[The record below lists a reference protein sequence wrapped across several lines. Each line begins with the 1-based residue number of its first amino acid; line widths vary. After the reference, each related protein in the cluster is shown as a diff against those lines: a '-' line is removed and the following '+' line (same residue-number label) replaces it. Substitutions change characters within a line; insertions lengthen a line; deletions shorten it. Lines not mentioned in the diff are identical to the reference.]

1 MAASARWNALG
12 LVAGMV
18 AISLNQRPALVAVG
32 ALTAQ
37 LRAETGLSAAAVS
50 MLTTLPLLCFGVV
63 AGLAAP
69 ISRRWGMDP
78 TVVAA
83 LAVLVAG
90 IAIRLVPSIAALFVG
105 SAVAGIGIA
114 VTNVMLPSV
123 IKRDY
128 PTKVGLM
135 MGVYS
140 LCLNG
145 GAAIAAA
152 ASVPIGQALH
162 TNWRV
167 ALASWGLLSVVAL
180 LLWLP
185 RVMSGAGRTDVP
197 TGSVL
202 RVWRSSLAWAV
213 AAYMALQSLIYYALI
228 AWLPTVFHDAGMSE
242 SRAGVVAGIMSA
254 TGMVASLATPIIATR
269 LTNQHALV
277 MVSVLTF
284 TVGLVGLLADPLYGA
299 PLWATLLGIG
309 QGSGIGL
316 SLILFVLRSRSASAA
331 AELSGMAQAI
341 GYLVAACG
349 PLAAGVLH
357 DVTGGWGVSVS
368 ALLACAAALVGAGW
382 IAAAD
387 RSVEDDLALSKTA
400 RRATSESGA

>member
-1 MAASARWNALG
+1 MAASARWNTLG

-37 LRAETGLSAAAVS
+37 LRADTGLSAAAVS

-69 ISRRWGMDP
+69 ISRRWGMDQ
-78 TVVAA
+78 TVVVA
-83 LAVLVAG
+83 LAVLLAG
-90 IAIRLVPSIAALFVG
+90 IAIQLVPSVAALFIG
-105 SAVAGIGIA
+105 SVVAGIGIA

-128 PTKVGLM
+128 PTKVGSM

-145 GAAIAAA
+145 GAALAAA

-167 ALASWGLLSVVAL
+167 ALASWGLLTVAAL

-185 RVMSGAGRTDVP
+185 RVISGAGRTVAP
-197 TGSVL
+197 TGWL

-242 SRAGVVAGIMSA
+242 SRAGVMAGIMSA
-254 TGMVASLATPIIATR
+254 TGMVASMVIPIIATR
-269 LTNQHALV
+269 LTNQRALV
-277 MVSVLTF
+277 MVSVLSF
-284 TVGLVGLLADPLYGA
+284 TVGLVGLLADPLHGA

-357 DVTGGWGVSVS
+357 DVTGGWGLSVG
-368 ALLACAAALVGAGW
+368 ALLACTAALMGAGW

-387 RSVEDDLALSKTA
+387 RSAEDDLALSNA
-400 RRATSESGA
+400 V

>member
-1 MAASARWNALG
+1 MAASARWNTLG

-37 LRAETGLSAAAVS
+37 LRADTGLSAAAVS
-50 MLTTLPLLCFGVV
+50 MLTTLPLLCFGAV
-63 AGLAAP
+63 AALAAP
-69 ISRRWGMDP
+69 ISLRWGMDR
-78 TVVAA
+78 TVVVA
-83 LAVLVAG
+83 LAVLVVG
-90 IAIRLVPSIAALFVG
+90 IAIRLVPSVAALFIG

-128 PTKVGLM
+128 PTNVGLM

-145 GAAIAAA
+145 GAALAAA

-167 ALASWGLLSVVAL
+167 ALASWGLLTVVAL

-185 RVMSGAGRTDVP
+185 RVVSGAGRTDAP
-197 TGSVL
+197 TGGSL

-242 SRAGVVAGIMSA
+242 SRAGVMAGIMSA
-254 TGMVASLATPIIATR
+254 TGMVASMVIPIIATR

-277 MVSVLTF
+277 MVSVLSF
-284 TVGLVGLLADPLYGA
+284 TVGLVGLLADPLHGA

-357 DVTGGWGVSVS
+357 DVTGGWGLSVS
-368 ALLACAAALVGAGW
+368 ALLACTAALMGAGW

-387 RSVEDDLALSKTA
+387 RSVEDDLALSNA
-400 RRATSESGA
+400 V

>member
-1 MAASARWNALG
+1 
-12 LVAGMV
+12 
-18 AISLNQRPALVAVG
+18 
-32 ALTAQ
+32 
-37 LRAETGLSAAAVS
+37 

-63 AGLAAP
+63 AALAAP
-69 ISRRWGMDP
+69 ISRRWGMDR
-78 TVVAA
+78 TVVVA

-90 IAIRLVPSIAALFVG
+90 IAIRLVPSVAALFIG

-128 PTKVGLM
+128 PTKVGSM

-145 GAAIAAA
+145 GAALAAS
-152 ASVPIGQALH
+152 SVPIGQALH

-167 ALASWGLLSVVAL
+167 VLASWGLLTVVAL

-185 RVMSGAGRTDVP
+185 RVVSGAGRTDSP
-197 TGSVL
+197 GGGSL

-242 SRAGVVAGIMSA
+242 SRAGVMAGIMSA
-254 TGMVASLATPIIATR
+254 TGMFASLVIPIIATR

-277 MVSVLTF
+277 MVSVLSF
-284 TVGLVGLLADPLYGA
+284 TVGLLGLLADPLHGA

-316 SLILFVLRSRSASAA
+316 SLILFVLRSRSAAAA
-331 AELSGMAQAI
+331 AELSGMGQAI

-357 DVTGGWGVSVS
+357 DVTGGWGLSVS
-368 ALLACAAALVGAGW
+368 ALLACTAALMGAGW

-387 RSVEDDLALSKTA
+387 RSVEDDLALSNA
-400 RRATSESGA
+400 VQRATSESGAQCCFALPDSYGTLSTTSKT

>member
-197 TGSVL
+197 TGSVF

>member
-1 MAASARWNALG
+1 MAASARWNTLG

-37 LRAETGLSAAAVS
+37 LRADTGLSAAAVS

-69 ISRRWGMDP
+69 ISRRWGMDR
-78 TVVAA
+78 TVVVA
-83 LAVLVAG
+83 LAVLLAG
-90 IAIRLVPSIAALFVG
+90 IAIRLVPSVAALFIG

-128 PTKVGLM
+128 PTKVGSM

-145 GAAIAAA
+145 GAALAAA

-167 ALASWGLLSVVAL
+167 ALASWGLLTVAAL

-185 RVMSGAGRTDVP
+185 RVISGAGRTVAP
-197 TGSVL
+197 TGWL

-242 SRAGVVAGIMSA
+242 SRAGVMAGIMSA
-254 TGMVASLATPIIATR
+254 TGMVASMVIPIIATR
-269 LTNQHALV
+269 LTNQRALV
-277 MVSVLTF
+277 MVSVLSF
-284 TVGLVGLLADPLYGA
+284 TVGLVGLLANPLYGA

-357 DVTGGWGVSVS
+357 DVTGGWGLSVG
-368 ALLACAAALVGAGW
+368 ALLACTAALMGAGW

-387 RSVEDDLALSKTA
+387 RSVEDDLALSNA
-400 RRATSESGA
+400 V

>member
-1 MAASARWNALG
+1 
-12 LVAGMV
+12 
-18 AISLNQRPALVAVG
+18 
-32 ALTAQ
+32 
-37 LRAETGLSAAAVS
+37 
-50 MLTTLPLLCFGVV
+50 
-63 AGLAAP
+63 
-69 ISRRWGMDP
+69 
-78 TVVAA
+78 
-83 LAVLVAG
+83 
-90 IAIRLVPSIAALFVG
+90 
-105 SAVAGIGIA
+105 
-114 VTNVMLPSV
+114 
-123 IKRDY
+123 
-128 PTKVGLM
+128 M

-145 GAAIAAA
+145 GAALAAA

-167 ALASWGLLSVVAL
+167 ALASWGLLTVAAL

-185 RVMSGAGRTDVP
+185 RVISSSGRSVAP
-197 TGSVL
+197 TGHSL

-228 AWLPTVFHDAGMSE
+228 AWLPTVFHDAGMSQ
-242 SRAGVVAGIMSA
+242 SRAGVMTGIMSA
-254 TGMVASLATPIIATR
+254 TGMVASLVIPIIATR

-277 MVSVLTF
+277 MVSVFSF
-284 TVGLVGLLADPLYGA
+284 TAGLAGLLLDPLHPA

-357 DVTGGWGVSVS
+357 DLSGAWDLSVS
-368 ALLACAAALVGAGW
+368 ALLVCTAVLMGAGW

-387 RSVEDDLALSKTA
+387 RSVEDDLVLA
-400 RRATSESGA
+400 

>member
-1 MAASARWNALG
+1 MAASARWNTLG

-37 LRAETGLSAAAVS
+37 LRADTGLSAAAVS

-69 ISRRWGMDP
+69 ISLRWGMDR
-78 TVVAA
+78 TVVVA
-83 LAVLVAG
+83 LAVLVVG
-90 IAIRLVPSIAALFVG
+90 IAMRLVPSVTALFIG

-145 GAAIAAA
+145 GAALAAA

-167 ALASWGLLSVVAL
+167 ALASWGLLTVVAL

-185 RVMSGAGRTDVP
+185 RVVSG
-197 TGSVL
+197 
-202 RVWRSSLAWAV
+202 
-213 AAYMALQSLIYYALI
+213 
-228 AWLPTVFHDAGMSE
+228 
-242 SRAGVVAGIMSA
+242 
-254 TGMVASLATPIIATR
+254 
-269 LTNQHALV
+269 
-277 MVSVLTF
+277 
-284 TVGLVGLLADPLYGA
+284 
-299 PLWATLLGIG
+299 
-309 QGSGIGL
+309 
-316 SLILFVLRSRSASAA
+316 AA
-331 AELSGMAQAI
+331 AEPTRQP
-341 GYLVAACG
+341 AARCECG
-349 PLAAGVLH
+349 DHRWRGL
-357 DVTGGWGVSVS
+357 W
-368 ALLACAAALVGAGW
+368 
-382 IAAAD
+382 
-387 RSVEDDLALSKTA
+387 
-400 RRATSESGA
+400 RRTWPCSR